1 MYPFLFS
8 VRVLFN
14 PKSLITVTAWNFS
27 GTWSCDAFSF
37 DSCTDHS
44 SRVDCFQSQKNHAY
58 RSHIMSGVTC
68 NLPLRVHSTRLIN
81 VGSAWKRKSRN
92 PSYSLKWSVKLNHT
106 SQEKVCFGSNL
117 PWKRVAHAPGK
128 ELSQNV
134 MCRVSTSL
142 NLPSL
147 NQNKHHVDQLRLE
160 WHVPI

>member
-92 PSYSLKWSVKLNHT
+92 PSYSLKRSVKLNHT
-106 SQEKVCFGSNL
+106 SQETVNL
-117 PWKRVAHAPGK
+117 ALGPTYHENGLRMRLEKNFPRTWCA
-128 ELSQNV
+128 ESQHL
-134 MCRVSTSL
+134 STSP
-142 NLPSL
+142 PS
-147 NQNKHHVDQLRLE
+147 NKIDTTS
-160 WHVPI
+160 IS